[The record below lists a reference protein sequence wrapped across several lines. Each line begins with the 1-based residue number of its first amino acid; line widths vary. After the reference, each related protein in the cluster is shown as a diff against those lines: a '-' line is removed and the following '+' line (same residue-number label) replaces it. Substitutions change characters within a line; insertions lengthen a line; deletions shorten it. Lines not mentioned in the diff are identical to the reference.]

1 VTTHTSA
8 LDHALTEA
16 LHTAT
21 PHADSIHIE
30 VIDRADDRTPLRYR
44 VAAWRGASYWAAE
57 NADRMKALALAMRK
71 LTLAVGGASDA

>member
-1 VTTHTSA
+1 VTTHTSD

-30 VIDRADDRTPLRYR
+30 VMARADDGTPLRYR
-44 VAAWRGASYWAAE
+44 VAAWRGVAYWSAE
-57 NADRMKALALAMRK
+57 NADCMRALTLAMRK
-71 LTLAVGGASDA
+71 LTAAVGGA